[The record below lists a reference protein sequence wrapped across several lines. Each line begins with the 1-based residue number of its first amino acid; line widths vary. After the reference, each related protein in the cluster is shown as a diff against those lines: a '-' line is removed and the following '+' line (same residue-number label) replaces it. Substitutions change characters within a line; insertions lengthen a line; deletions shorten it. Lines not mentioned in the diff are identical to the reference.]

1 MAFSFALRL
10 AKPPRVEGAETAV
23 AEDKE
28 NEFVDFLYDLNIPV
42 MTLGHITKGEIR
54 IDDQSL
60 GFVDKG
66 IVG

>member
-1 MAFSFALRL
+1 MGRIVVT
-10 AKPPRVEGAETAV
+10 VEE
-23 AEDKE
+23 EKE
-28 NEFVDFLYDLNIPV
+28 NEFVDYLYDRKIPV

-54 IDDQSL
+54 IDDKSL